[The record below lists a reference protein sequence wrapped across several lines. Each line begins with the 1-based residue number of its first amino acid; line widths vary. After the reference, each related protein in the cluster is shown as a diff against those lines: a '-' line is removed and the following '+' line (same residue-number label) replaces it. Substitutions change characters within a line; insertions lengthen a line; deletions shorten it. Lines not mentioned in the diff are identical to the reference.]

1 MDRLLIH
8 TCDVIE
14 AGTKTS
20 YGRPAGVDFENPTAV
35 TTDVVCRWQPDE
47 ERNLTTG
54 ALLSSHLLVIPCE
67 AAPSSLL
74 AAAGAEAKHRIAN
87 VRRDGDLLDAGPF
100 MVQAIGDAGGM
111 GHHLELRLLRA
122 N

>member
-1 MDRLLIH
+1 MYGLLIH

-20 YGRPAGVDFENPTAV
+20 YGRSTIDFETPAKTTTAV
-35 TTDVVCRWQPDE
+35 ACRWQPEE
-47 ERNLTTG
+47 ERDLTTG
-54 ALLSSHLLVIPCE
+54 ALLSSHLLVIPSDV
-67 AAPSSLL
+67 APASLL

-87 VRRDGDLLDAGPF
+87 VRRDGTLLDAGPF
-100 MVQAIGDAGGM
+100 MVQTISDAGGM
-111 GHHLELRLLRA
+111 GHQLELRLLRA